1 MDVSDN
7 LLQRTKE
14 TQDELT
20 AQSGG
25 FGTHS
30 VEVSGDDK
38 DTTSENVTRPR
49 QNVAA
54 WDAMIAEIEAA
65 K

>member
-7 LLQRTKE
+7 LLRRAKE

-20 AQSGG
+20 AQSGR

-30 VEVSGDDK
+30 AAGSDDK

-49 QNVAA
+49 EDVAA

-65 K
+65 Q